1 MKWLELV
8 KLFVP
13 LALAQNPKTAAI
25 APFVTEGI
33 AAAEGLK
40 DAKGAD
46 KAKAAKKVAITLINA
61 RNAAMPG
68 HTPIDVTA
76 VDEAIDSGI
85 ETGVAVVNVVHKST
99 APPTPA

>member
-13 LALAQNPKTAAI
+13 LALAQNPKTAPL
-25 APFVTEGI
+25 APYIVEGI
-33 AAAEGLK
+33 AAAEAIPG
-40 DAKGAD
+40 AKGAD
-46 KAKAAKKVAITLINA
+46 KAKAAKKVAITFINA

-68 HTPIDVTA
+68 HTPIDVNA
-76 VDEAIDSGI
+76 VDDAIDSGI

-99 APPTPA
+99 PPPT